1 MSRMVFGA
9 QINTEARPKLSRA
22 NSISSSVFSLVPYDP
37 YAHGNDIKASSVC
50 RAKIRTDGY
59 DMLYVLVLGK
69 LMDSQGLAA
78 K

>member
-1 MSRMVFGA
+1 MN
-9 QINTEARPKLSRA
+9 IEAKPKLSIA
-22 NSISSSVFSLVPYDP
+22 YSISSSVFSLVPYDP
-37 YAHGNDIKASSVC
+37 YAHANDIKASSVS
-50 RAKIRTDGY
+50 RTKIRTDGY